1 MHVLFSLHPCQISM
15 FYYDDCGFKV
25 ATSLADIQ
33 VLSRAFAALKSLQL
47 GSRVCVSMSLK
58 TFGI

>member
-1 MHVLFSLHPCQISM
+1 MELNFKLI
-15 FYYDDCGFKV
+15 KV

-33 VLSRAFAALKSLQL
+33 VLSRAFADLRSLQL
-47 GSRVCVSMSLK
+47 GSHAVSLK